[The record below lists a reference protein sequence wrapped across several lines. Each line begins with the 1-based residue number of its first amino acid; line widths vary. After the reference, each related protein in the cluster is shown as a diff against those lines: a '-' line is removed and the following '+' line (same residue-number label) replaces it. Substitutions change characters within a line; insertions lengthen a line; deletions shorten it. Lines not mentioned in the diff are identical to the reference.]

1 MKFKLSGDF
10 SSISSDIH
18 DATSQVKS
26 WIVEMMAIE
35 ETRVDGLSLT
45 PGKSFW

>member
-18 DATSQVKS
+18 DATSQVES

-35 ETRVDGLSLT
+35 ETRIDGLALT
-45 PGKSFW
+45 PGKSSR

>member
-10 SSISSDIH
+10 SSISSDIQ
-18 DATSQVKS
+18 DARSQVKS